1 MGPPDAT
8 GRPGEQ
14 GGHRAVSVGRL
25 GRVDAAAED
34 FSRYIATL
42 SVICMLVLSILTAV
56 DVGLRAW
63 ARSPIAGFNEIVEQ
77 LLAIAIAGCFP
88 GSIAQRRHLTL
99 DMLSRFVG
107 PRLAGWFRA
116 FGALALLGG
125 FFLLAWRIGIQS
137 VAIAERGETTTIME
151 MPRGPVMYT
160 ITALLVLSVAIQ
172 GIVFLASLQD
182 AARTS
187 AAGARAADGAP
198 RPVWRSLVGFAAWVA
213 VVGIVFVV
221 LFDRFEAPLRE
232 ELGLLF
238 AIGFVFMWTLGA
250 ALVPLGVAM
259 MLAGL
264 AGLAVILEPQQAVL
278 AYGSMLTDFLVRID
292 LAVLPLFVLMGSLAA
307 AAGLSDDL
315 YRFAQALLGRQRGG
329 LALATIA
336 GCAGFGAVTGSS
348 IATVATIG
356 RVALPEMRKR
366 GYSIELAA
374 GSVAAGGTLGIL
386 VPPSGAMIL
395 YAFLTEVSIGKLFI
409 AALLPACLAITLY
422 MITIAI
428 TVRLDPNSAPGS
440 QAWDWREIVD
450 SAKGSFAVVI
460 LFGAVLG
467 GIYGGIFT
475 GTEAAAVGAGGAFV
489 IAVARGRINRQ
500 TFLQVM
506 AETTSTTGM
515 LYILIFGG
523 ITFSAFISLT
533 ETTENVVAF
542 IQSMQIAPVAVIAL
556 LLGVYIFLGSVMEAY
571 AIMLITVPITAPL
584 MEALGYDLVWWGIMQ
599 VVVIETGLMTPPVGM
614 NVFAIKSIAEDV
626 PLRRVFK
633 GVMPFVGADVIRL
646 AILTL
651 FPAIVTW
658 LPSTMR

>member
-1 MGPPDAT
+1 MT
-8 GRPGEQ
+8 GVTEARLA
-14 GGHRAVSVGRL
+14 RADR
-25 GRVDAAAED
+25 AAVN
-34 FSRYIATL
+34 FSRYVATL

-99 DMLSRFVG
+99 DMVSRLIG
-107 PRLAGWFRA
+107 PRRAAWLRA
-116 FGALALLGG
+116 FGMLALFAG

-160 ITALLVLSVAIQ
+160 ITALLILSVVIQ
-172 GIVFLASLQD
+172 GIVFLTSLM
-182 AARTS
+182 
-187 AAGARAADGAP
+187 GAADAPPAKGAP
-198 RPVWRSLVGFAAWVA
+198 ARPAWRSIVGFFVWVA
-213 VVGIVFVV
+213 VVCGVFTL
-221 LFDRFEAPLRE
+221 LFDQFAAPLRDQ
-232 ELGLLF
+232 LGLLF
-238 AIGFVFMWTLGA
+238 AVGFVFMWTLGA

-259 MLAGL
+259 MLAGV
-264 AGLAVILEPQQAVL
+264 AGLAVILEPQQALL
-278 AYGSMLTDFLVRID
+278 AYGSMLSDFLVRID

-315 YRFAQALLGRQRGG
+315 YRFAQSILGRQRGG

-409 AALLPACLAITLY
+409 AALLPALLAITLY

-428 TVRLDPNSAPGS
+428 TVRLDPKAAPGS
-440 QAWDWREIVD
+440 QAWDWGEILD
-450 SAKGSFAVVI
+450 AAKGSFAVVI

-523 ITFSAFISLT
+523 ITFSSFISLT
-533 ETTENVVAF
+533 ETTEAVVAF
-542 IQSMQIAPVAVIAL
+542 IQSMHVAPVAVIAL
-556 LLGVYIFLGSVMEAY
+556 LLCVYIFLGSVMEAY

-584 MEALGYDLVWWGIMQ
+584 MQALGYDLTWWGIMQ

-626 PLRRVFK
+626 PLTRVFR
-633 GVMPFVGADVIRL
+633 GVIPFVGADVIRM

>member
-1 MGPPDAT
+1 MST
-8 GRPGEQ
+8 GRL
-14 GGHRAVSVGRL
+14 A
-25 GRVDAAAED
+25 RVDAAANN

-63 ARSPIAGFNEIVEQ
+63 ARTPIAGFNEIVEQ
-77 LLAIAIAGCFP
+77 LLAVAIAGCFP

-107 PRLAGWFRA
+107 PRLAGWFRV

-160 ITALLVLSVAIQ
+160 ISALLVLSVVIQ
-172 GIVFLASLQD
+172 AIVFLVSI
-182 AARTS
+182 TS
-187 AAGARAADGAP
+187 AAETAPSGGRATPPA
-198 RPVWRSLVGFAAWVA
+198 WRSIIGFVAWVA
-213 VVGIVFVV
+213 LVGVVFVV
-221 LFDRFEAPLRE
+221 LFDQVEAPLRDN
-232 ELGLLF
+232 LGLLF
-238 AIGFVFMWTLGA
+238 AVGFIFMWTLGA

-264 AGLAVILEPQQAVL
+264 AGLAVILEPQQALL
-278 AYGSMLTDFLVRID
+278 AFGSMLTDFLVRID

-315 YRFAQALLGRQRGG
+315 YRFAQSLLGRQRGG

-409 AALLPACLAITLY
+409 AALLPALLAISLY

-428 TVRLDPNSAPGS
+428 IVRLDPKAAPGS
-440 QAWDWREIVD
+440 QAWDWREIAD
-450 SAKGSFAVVI
+450 SAKGSFAVVL

-467 GIYGGIFT
+467 GIYGGVFT

-523 ITFSAFISLT
+523 ITFSSFISLT
-533 ETTENVVAF
+533 ETTESVVAF
-542 IQSMQIAPVAVIAL
+542 IQSMQVAPVAVIGL
-556 LLGVYIFLGSVMEAY
+556 LLCVYIFLGSVMEAY

-584 MEALGYDLVWWGIMQ
+584 MQALGYDLVWWGIMQ

-614 NVFAIKSIAEDV
+614 NVFAIKSIAADV
-626 PLRRVFK
+626 PLTRVFK

-646 AILTL
+646 SILTF

>member
-1 MGPPDAT
+1 MS
-8 GRPGEQ
+8 E
-14 GGHRAVSVGRL
+14 GRL
-25 GRVDAAAED
+25 ARIDRGADT

-42 SVICMLVLSILTAV
+42 SVVCMLVLSILTAV
-56 DVGLRAW
+56 DVGLRTW
-63 ARSPIAGFNEIVEQ
+63 AHSPIAGFNEIVEQ
-77 LLAIAIAGCFP
+77 LLAVAIAGCFP

-107 PRLAGWFRA
+107 ARRAAWFRA
-116 FGALALLGG
+116 FGALALFGG

-137 VAIAERGETTTIME
+137 VSIAERGETTTIME

-160 ITALLVLSVAIQ
+160 ITGLLIIAVIIQ
-172 GIVFLASLQD
+172 AIVFLTTLMGAAETPPATGAS
-182 AARTS
+182 S
-187 AAGARAADGAP
+187 
-198 RPVWRSLVGFAAWVA
+198 RPAWRSIAGFAAWVA
-213 VVGIVFVV
+213 LVCAVFFV
-221 LFDRFEAPLRE
+221 LFDQFAAPLRND
-232 ELGLLF
+232 LGLLF

-264 AGLAVILEPQQAVL
+264 AGLAVILEPQQALL
-278 AYGSMLTDFLVRID
+278 AYGSMLSDFLVRID

-409 AALLPACLAITLY
+409 AALLPALLAISLY
-422 MITIAI
+422 MVTIAI
-428 TVRLDPNSAPGS
+428 IVRLDPKSAPGS
-440 QAWDWREIVD
+440 QTWDVREIVD
-450 SAKGSFAVVI
+450 AAKGSFAVVL

-467 GIYGGIFT
+467 GIYGGVFT

-489 IAVARGRINRQ
+489 IAIARGRITRQ

-523 ITFSAFISLT
+523 ITFSSFISLT
-533 ETTENVVAF
+533 ETTEAVVAF
-542 IQSMQIAPVAVIAL
+542 IQSMRIAPVLVIAL

-584 MEALGYDLVWWGIMQ
+584 MQALGYDLTWWGIMQ

-614 NVFAIKSIAEDV
+614 NVFAIKSIADDV
-626 PLRRVFK
+626 PLSRVFK
-633 GVMPFVGADVIRL
+633 GVMPFVGADIIRL
-646 AILTL
+646 SILTL